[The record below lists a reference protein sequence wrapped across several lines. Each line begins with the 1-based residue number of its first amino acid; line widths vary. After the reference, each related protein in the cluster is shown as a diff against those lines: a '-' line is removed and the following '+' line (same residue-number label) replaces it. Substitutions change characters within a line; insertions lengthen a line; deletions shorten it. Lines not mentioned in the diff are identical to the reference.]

1 MKLRQDFKEALCGF
15 VFLSVCIGAFY
26 AVAATQHNAAA
37 KADAG
42 KFMMSASFGR
52 TNGLHEGD
60 EVHLSGIKVGTVVKE
75 TLEPD
80 YRVHVTMQ
88 LDKDYQIPVDSSLA
102 IESDSIMGGKFIDI
116 TLGGDDEVVENGGS
130 LIYTQDAM
138 VLEELL
144 DLVISYANSKKN
156 KKKDETK

>member
-1 MKLRQDFKEALCGF
+1 MELKQDLKEALCGF
-15 VFLSVCIGAFY
+15 VFLSVCVSAFY
-26 AVAATQHNAAA
+26 AVANKQHMAAA
-37 KADAG
+37 KVDDG
-42 KFMMSASFGR
+42 KFVLNASFGR
-52 TNGLHEGD
+52 TDGLHEGD
-60 EVHLSGIKVGTVVKE
+60 EVHLSGIKVGKVIKE

-80 YRVHVTMQ
+80 YRVHVTML
-88 LDKDYQIPVDSSLA
+88 LDKDYKIPQDSSLS
-102 IESDSIMGGKFIDI
+102 IESASIMGGKFVDI

-156 KKKDETK
+156 KNKETEK